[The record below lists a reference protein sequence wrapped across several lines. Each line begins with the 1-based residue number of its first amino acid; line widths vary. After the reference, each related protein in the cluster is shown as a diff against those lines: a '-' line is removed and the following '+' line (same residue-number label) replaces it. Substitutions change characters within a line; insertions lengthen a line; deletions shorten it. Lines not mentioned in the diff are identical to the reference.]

1 MSHARAIRKSTTVG
15 PLIDLV
21 FNAVSAQDLSPTSAG
36 EESGGYDC
44 HAWNDALWATPGE
57 PAFDLRVFDEASPEP
72 RPSTR
77 SKKSA
82 LATALAL
89 GPENPPWSLHGGKL
103 YKRRM
108 PSWAKLPDPTVCS
121 LCIFPG
127 KLRASLGTFSEEN
140 ARQLLTQDLSP
151 KTCFIQREFE
161 SRASYWDSVKQS
173 G

>member
-57 PAFDLRVFDEASPEP
+57 PAFDLRVFDEASQSQGRVREAKRAHLQPLL
-72 RPSTR
+72 PSGRKIRLAPFMAENRTNGECRLGR
-77 SKKSA
+77 SY
-82 LATALAL
+82 LTA
-89 GPENPPWSLHGGKL
+89 
-103 YKRRM
+103 
-108 PSWAKLPDPTVCS
+108 TVCS